1 MGGRGGRVGIPVR
14 YDLSLSCQSAW
25 QVQVQAWTW
34 IFAHEG
40 EKVSIWTG
48 NLVPHAQHHHP
59 HWPHHPHYHFH
70 PNRLGGR
77 RPSWTG
83 WFREA
88 FAGAAIFLRH
98 TSSNKWPAFSETHKS
113 QNIWPAF
120 LTNILFSISFLETNI
135 LSSIFQLKYD
145 LHHSIITNN
154 LF

>member
-25 QVQVQAWTW
+25 QVQVQGWTW

-77 RPSWTG
+77 KPSWTG

-88 FAGAAIFLRH
+88 FAGAAISLRH
-98 TSSNKWPAFSETHKS
+98 TSSNKWPKIHMTCISDQYLVLNFISWNRYSEFNIPTQIWLTSFNYHK
-113 QNIWPAF
+113 QFIQ
-120 LTNILFSISFLETNI
+120 I
-135 LSSIFQLKYD
+135 
-145 LHHSIITNN
+145 N
-154 LF
+154 L